1 MAKNLIRIKKVKK
14 LKRIR
19 KWKKRSVAILAI
31 IIFLITFVIL
41 FIYTSLGVKITTY
54 ALNKLLPELKIAQ
67 VEGTFHDLHIQG
79 LSLELKGIDVQ
90 LNDASFSLT
99 GLCLLKT
106 EICIN
111 QFNANGVT
119 VNIDTTKIENSPNKI
134 ESSTD
139 NQPISQSPFVI
150 KTPLPIDLKK
160 IHLTDIKVT
169 VNDMQF
175 GMSDFT
181 GKATWV
187 SQQIY
192 VYPAVATDLSAIFA
206 DNKAT
211 DVPVKNADDNN
222 IALNEKITQL
232 FNQPLLESLP
242 QVNIPLDINVTSLTG
257 NNWLLHIGG
266 QDYRFNNV
274 VIQTNI
280 INSRIIVKQLDTD
293 ATTPYANGHASVS
306 GEITLR
312 DDWPLLALVKAHTE
326 QNQLNAQFS
335 GKLLGKLLT
344 NATLDGSNQMKING
358 HINFIEKYLPIM
370 AQIEGKHIQWPIE
383 GQAQYQLNDFATSIN
398 GNVQQYQMS
407 AKGNI
412 KGNELANT
420 FFDIAGTGTNQDTII
435 DHAIIK
441 LPQGEVNIAGK
452 ANWQQ
457 ALQWDT
463 SIKLNNVDITKELPN
478 YPIRLNGQLKTTG
491 SLEGN
496 KWELK
501 LSDLQLK
508 GNINHA
514 DLLASGNLFINSENK
529 ATANDFAI
537 KWGKN
542 QINLNGSIEKGNLLA
557 KLNLESLSLLVDGM
571 EGSVVG
577 NIKLNGSANNTIIDT
592 NLSINSLSFNA
603 IKVAK
608 ANLTGKIEYKE
619 QTSGN
624 IKLTGQSI
632 ELPSQTIKNA
642 NIELSGNESHHTLTM
657 KINGDPASLTTSLIG
672 KLDKARTKWSGTM
685 PHALLNLGKNN
696 NWQLVKSLD
705 LSYDINNQIP
715 TINAHCWVNDNSS
728 ICLDKQLVIAKN
740 TDTIITLKKIN
751 LSKLPMLN
759 NGETKLTGNVNGKI
773 NIQFNNNNTI
783 PSIKANITSN
793 DVYIQQIVTSQEL
806 SIPFKLFKIDAEF
819 NQQQAKLDW
828 NFDLNKL
835 GKINGN
841 IAIIAPTEQKKL
853 TGQLKIDQLALS
865 IINSLLDSKDYAK
878 GAINGMVKFSGS
890 LNDPLLTGNINLKH
904 SEIQSSQLPIDIK
917 SAKVDINFN
926 GKSSTL
932 KGVLTTHAGNVNIN
946 GNASWNTFDKW
957 QASLTVNGAAIEV
970 SVPPMIVMT
979 VVPDI
984 KINAT
989 QDELTLLG
997 KVSIPKGK
1005 ITVESLPASSVDV
1018 SSDEVMLD
1026 VNRKEIKPQE
1036 FGMKLYSH
1044 IEIDIGDKVTVDA
1057 FGLKASLKGNL
1068 IATQTNKGLDLH
1080 GEVLIPKGRFYAYGQ
1095 DLIIHKGII
1104 TFSGTTD
1111 QAMLDIEAIR
1121 NPESMENNNIM
1132 AGIRVTGS
1140 SQSPK
1145 VEVFSDP
1152 AMSQQEALSYLIR
1165 GQSLDNAEQS
1175 DSDMMTALLVG
1186 IGTAKTGK
1194 YIGDIGNVFG
1204 IKNLT
1209 LDTQGAGNNSKVVVS
1224 GYILPHLQLKYG
1236 VGIFDSLATFTL
1248 RYRLMPNLYLDATS
1262 SLAQTL
1268 DIIYQIDF

>member
-1 MAKNLIRIKKVKK
+1 MAKNLVRIKKVKR

-19 KWKKRSVAILAI
+19 KWKKRSIAILSVI
-31 IIFLITFVIL
+31 VFLIIFVIL
-41 FIYTSLGVKITTY
+41 FIYTSLGVKLTTY
-54 ALNKLLPELKIAQ
+54 ALNKFLPELKIAKI
-67 VEGTFHDLHIQG
+67 EGTFHDLHIQG
-79 LSLELKGIDVQ
+79 LSLELPGVNVQ
-90 LNDASFSLT
+90 VNDASLSLA

-106 EICIN
+106 EVCIS
-111 QFNANGVT
+111 QFDANGVK
-119 VNIDTTKIENSPNKI
+119 VDINTKQI
-134 ESSTD
+134 ESTPD
-139 NQPISQSPFVI
+139 SPDSSPTSEAPFTL
-150 KTPLPIDLKK
+150 KTPLPIDLKMV
-160 IHLTDIKVT
+160 HLTDVNVT
-169 VNDMQF
+169 VDDMQF

-181 GKATWV
+181 GKATWA
-187 SQQIY
+187 SKQIY

-206 DNKAT
+206 DNKAI
-211 DVPVKNADDNN
+211 DVPVKKTDDNN

-232 FNQPLLESLP
+232 FNQPLIESLP

-274 VIQTNI
+274 AIQTNI
-280 INSRIIVKQLDTD
+280 IDSRIIVKKIDTD
-293 ATTPYANGHASVS
+293 ATTPYASGHASVS

-312 DDWPLLALVKAHTE
+312 DDWPLLALVKANTE
-326 QNQLNAQFS
+326 HNQFNAQFS
-335 GKLLGKLLT
+335 GKLLGELLT
-344 NATLDGSNQMKING
+344 NATLDGLNQIKMNG

-370 AQIEGKHIQWPIE
+370 TQIEGKHIQWPIE
-383 GQAQYQLNDFATSIN
+383 GEAQYQLNDFVASIN

-407 AKGNI
+407 AKGDL
-412 KGNELANT
+412 KGKEFANT
-420 FFDIAGTGTNQDTII
+420 IFDIAGTGTNQDATI
-435 DHAIIK
+435 DHGIIK
-441 LPQGEVNIAGK
+441 LPQGEINIAGT

-463 SIKLNNVDITKELPN
+463 NIKLNKVDITKEVPN

-491 SLEGN
+491 SLEGD
-496 KWELK
+496 KWEFK

-508 GNINHA
+508 GNVNHA
-514 DLLASGNLFINSENK
+514 DLLASGNVFVNSENK
-529 ATANDFAI
+529 ATADDFVI
-537 KWGKN
+537 RWGKN

-571 EGSVVG
+571 QGAIVG
-577 NIKLNGSANNTIIDT
+577 DIKLNGSTNNTIINT
-592 NLSINSLSFNA
+592 NVSVNSLSLGS

-608 ANLTGKIEYKE
+608 ANLTSKIEYKE
-619 QTSGN
+619 QVSGD

-642 NIELSGNESHHTLTM
+642 NIELSGNENHHTLTM
-657 KINGDPASLTTSLIG
+657 KIDGNPASLTTSLIG
-672 KLDKARTKWSGTM
+672 QLDKTRTKWIGTI
-685 PHALLNLGKNN
+685 PHARLNLGKNN
-696 NWQLVKSLD
+696 NWQLTKSLD

-715 TINAHCWVNDNSS
+715 AINAHCWVNENSS
-728 ICLDKQLVIAKN
+728 ICLDKQLLIAKN
-740 TDTIITLKKIN
+740 TDTSITLKKIN
-751 LSKLPMLN
+751 LSKLPILN
-759 NGETKLTGNVNGKI
+759 EGETTLAGNVNGKI
-773 NIQFNNNNTI
+773 NIQFNSDNTI
-783 PSIKANITSN
+783 PSIKANVTSN
-793 DVYIQQIVTSQEL
+793 DVYIQQMVTSQAL
-806 SIPFKLFKIDAEF
+806 SLPFKLFKIDAEF

-828 NFDLNKL
+828 NFDLNQL

-841 IAIIAPTEQKKL
+841 IAIIDPNEQKKL
-853 TGQLKIDQLALS
+853 SGQLKIDHLALA
-865 IINSLLDSKDYAK
+865 IINPLLDSKDYAK
-878 GAINGMVKFSGS
+878 GDINGMVKFSGS

-904 SEIQSSQLPIDIK
+904 SEIQSNQLPIDIK

-932 KGVLTTHAGNVNIN
+932 KGVLTTRAGNVNIN
-946 GNASWNTFDKW
+946 GNASWNNFDKW
-957 QASLTVNGAAIEV
+957 QASLTVNGAAMEV

-979 VVPDI
+979 IVPDI

-989 QDELTLLG
+989 QDEITLLG

-1018 SSDEVMLD
+1018 SPDEVMLD
-1026 VNRKEIKPQE
+1026 SNRKEIKPQE
-1036 FGMKLYSH
+1036 FGMKIYSH
-1044 IEIDIGDKVTVDA
+1044 IEIDIGDKVSVDA

-1080 GEVLIPKGRFYAYGQ
+1080 GEVLIPTGRFHAYGQ
-1095 DLIIHKGII
+1095 DLIIHKGVI
-1104 TFSGTTD
+1104 TFSGSTD
-1111 QAMLDIEAIR
+1111 QAILDIEAIR
-1121 NPESMENNNIM
+1121 NPEAMENNNIT

-1140 SQSPK
+1140 SESPK

-1165 GQSLDNAEQS
+1165 GQGLDSAEQS
-1175 DSDMMTALLVG
+1175 DSDMMTALLIG

-1194 YIGDIGNVFG
+1194 YIGDIGNAFG

-1268 DIIYQIDF
+1268 DLIYQFEF